1 MRMNIKAQNC
11 NSHYKTKN
19 TGATFIIIQMRH
31 KKKYPEQ
38 SLGTIP
44 DN

>member
-31 KKKYPEQ
+31 KKI
-38 SLGTIP
+38 SGTVIR
-44 DN
+44 DYSG